1 MALSGKLTRQ
11 IGYDVSL
18 IGNFFAY
25 PTFAAKYGTFFPNLK
40 DGAGGYQLTAPWQ
53 AGIGNASGVG
63 AFFGVL
69 ANGWLVSRFGQK
81 YTLLASLVALTGCI
95 FITFFA
101 PNIGVLTAG
110 EVLSGLPWGV
120 FASTAPAYASEVL
133 PQALRI
139 YLTSY
144 TNM

>member
-1 MALSGKLTRQ
+1 VA
-11 IGYDVSL
+11 
-18 IGNFFAY
+18 
-25 PTFAAKYGTFFPNLK
+25 
-40 DGAGGYQLTAPWQ
+40 
-53 AGIGNASGVG
+53 
-63 AFFGVL
+63 
-69 ANGWLVSRFGQK
+69 RFGQK
-81 YTLLASLVALTGCI
+81 LTLLGSLILLTAFI

-110 EVLSGLPWGV
+110 EVLCGLPWGV

-133 PQALRI
+133 PLSLRV